1 MATSTPFVT
10 DPLSVWRST
19 LNHALRDG
27 KDDTTKV
34 GALRSLTAM
43 SLIGDQRISWPIK
56 YVINNERG
64 NWERYS
70 LTWCPFWLR
79 LLKTHSGGRVSR
91 SFSKPA
97 SQSGVFELVV

>member
-56 YVINNERG
+56 YVINNEM
-64 NWERYS
+64 RY
-70 LTWCPFWLR
+70 P
-79 LLKTHSGGRVSR
+79 KSR
-91 SFSKPA
+91 TRAMA
-97 SQSGVFELVV
+97 SIVIWR